1 VIRDRWLVE
10 LALWLVPAPWRD
22 AVRIDLM
29 DEAAAERRGALW
41 RAWHAAR
48 AALHMR
54 VSFRGDT
61 MLIDTRYA
69 IRSLLHAKGFT
80 LAAVFTLVLGLG
92 VNLAVFAVVD
102 RVLFRPLPFA
112 HADRLVI
119 VTPWTPEDAT
129 RYTSFSKHLFVESRR
144 QVAAIE
150 DMAFAGFTFPHTIG
164 GAGTEM
170 PPLGLI
176 EASYNLLDVLGTV
189 PVLGRG
195 FQLDDV
201 NAGRDLAMLTYETW
215 QTTFGGSPDV
225 IGRTVSYSRSTRTI
239 VGVLPP
245 GFIAPTLSRS
255 ARADGLFLVREP
267 LDSYKPRDAVDPAV
281 ARLAPG
287 MTIPVAQEQFD
298 AVATRLD
305 PVLRVPNQ
313 NRGPRVLVEP
323 LRAGMFW
330 NAYRYF
336 WLVALAATLV
346 GLLACANLSG
356 LLLARGRARARDIAM
371 RASLGATRARLLAT
385 ELLQSLIVAGAAAAI
400 ALLALYWTTSGLQA
414 LVPGFLRPF
423 VLDYIDARVLGF
435 AAAATLVA
443 ALVGGVVPAWRA
455 SRTDLLSVLQSA
467 GGAAGHARTT
477 HAGRVLLA
485 FEAAVGI
492 VLVAGAA
499 VMLRSFLG
507 LSRVDLG
514 FDLDRLHVIR
524 AGPPGTGRRGEDP
537 ASVARYRGM
546 LDVIR
551 RHHGVV
557 AAGGVDSMPSAGA
570 APMTGA
576 RDWNGQPGHIGLWQV
591 SDGFL
596 TTIGARFLAG
606 QDISVDDVNQTR
618 PVAVVTEQAVR
629 RLWPGTAPEA
639 VLGRQL
645 TATGQPVRH
654 VIGVVA
660 DMRDSP
666 TRGADPRIFA
676 AVMPEGFW
684 YFEFAVRTGA
694 PTLEINSLR
703 AALAQSHGATG
714 VSMTA
719 AGGTR
724 TSVLQQP
731 RMQAIIFGSF
741 AVVALLLAA
750 LGLFAIA
757 SFDAARRRYELGVR
771 VSLGATA
778 AEIRRLMIR
787 DSLRPVVAGAVAGI
801 SIAWWTATYAES
813 LVHQVDVRDPW
824 TLAMVAGVLVVTAV
838 LAAWIPASRAARVD
852 PIVTLR
858 AQ

>member
-22 AVRIDLM
+22 AVRLDLL
-29 DEAAAERRGALW
+29 DEAAAERRGAFW

-54 VSFRGDT
+54 VTFRGDA

-69 IRSLLHAKGFT
+69 LRSLLHAKGFT

-92 VNLAVFAVVD
+92 VNLAVFTVVD

-119 VTPWTPEDAT
+119 VTPWTPESAT
-129 RYTSFSKHLFVESRR
+129 RYSAFSKHLFVESRR
-144 QVAAIE
+144 QVAGIE
-150 DMAFAGFTFPHTIG
+150 DMAFAGRTTAHVIDGFTGET
-164 GAGTEM
+164 
-170 PPLGLI
+170 PPVGLI

-201 NAGRDLAMLTYETW
+201 TTGRDLAMLTYETW
-215 QTTFGGSPDV
+215 RTRFGGAPDA

-255 ARADGLFLVREP
+255 ASADGLFLVREP
-267 LDSYKPRDAVDPAV
+267 LDSYKPREALRPAV

-287 MTIPVAQEQFD
+287 VTIPVAQEQFD

-305 PVLRVPNQ
+305 PVLRAPNQ
-313 NRGPRVLVEP
+313 TRGPRVLVEP

-330 NAYRYF
+330 NAYHYF

-356 LLLARGRARARDIAM
+356 LLLARGRARARDVAM
-371 RASLGATRARLLAT
+371 RASLGATRSRLLAT
-385 ELLQSLIVAGAAAAI
+385 ELLQSLIVAGAAAIA
-400 ALLALYWTTSGLQA
+400 ALLVLSWTTSSLQA
-414 LVPGFLRPF
+414 LVPGFLRPL
-423 VLDYIDARVLGF
+423 VLEHIDARVLGF

-443 ALVGGVVPAWRA
+443 ALVGGALPAWRA

-467 GGAAGHARTT
+467 GGAAGHARSPR
-477 HAGRVLLA
+477 AGRVLLA
-485 FEAAVGI
+485 FEAAIGI

-507 LSRVDLG
+507 LARVDLG
-514 FDLDRLHVIR
+514 FDLDRLHVVR
-524 AGPPGTGRRGEDP
+524 AGPAGTDSGGEDP
-537 ASVARYRGM
+537 ATVVRYLGM

-551 RHHGVV
+551 RYPGIV
-557 AAGGVDSMPSAGA
+557 AVGGVDSMPSDGA
-570 APMTGA
+570 LAVIA
-576 RDWNGQPGHIGLWQV
+576 VDDWNGQHGIGLWQV

-596 TTIGARFLAG
+596 TAIGARFLAG
-606 QDISVDDVNQTR
+606 HDISVEDLNQAR
-618 PVAVVTEQAVR
+618 PVAVVTEAAVR
-629 RLWPGTAPEA
+629 RLWPGVPPEA
-639 VLGRQL
+639 VVGREL
-645 TATGQPVRH
+645 SATGQPLRRV
-654 VIGVVA
+654 VGVVA
-660 DMRDSP
+660 DIRDSP
-666 TRGADPRIFA
+666 TRAADPRIFA
-676 AVMPEGFW
+676 PVTPKGFW
-684 YFEFAVRTGA
+684 YFEFAVRTAG

-703 AALAQSHGATG
+703 DALAQSHGATG
-714 VSMTA
+714 VSMTP

-741 AVVALLLAA
+741 ALVALLLAA

-787 DSLRPVVAGAVAGI
+787 DSLRPVLAGTVAGMA
-801 SIAWWTATYAES
+801 IAWWTATYAQS
-813 LVHQVDVRDPW
+813 LVHRVDVRDPW
-824 TLAMVAGVLVVTAV
+824 TLAIVAGVLVVTAV